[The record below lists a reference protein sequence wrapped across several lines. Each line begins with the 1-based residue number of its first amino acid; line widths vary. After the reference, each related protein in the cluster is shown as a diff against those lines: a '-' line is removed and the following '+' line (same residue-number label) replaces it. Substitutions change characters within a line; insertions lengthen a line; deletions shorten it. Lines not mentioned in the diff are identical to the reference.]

1 MPSPVLGCA
10 TPHLSDLG
18 LIGDTVVPVARSSS
32 TAART
37 TTQHPARSGTTDRSG
52 RRPPRCPFPPKAFV
66 IEGRFGR
73 SAYTTT
79 TGNTWPDA
87 AFSLP
92 VTWPISRIGAREFE
106 WLMTAIAQ
114 HVFFV
119 RVRTAIAARNHRI
132 SWLANRLCEVKFPGG
147 ERPVNATIYKVSRG
161 TRWLDP
167 RDRAVIESLVGTLL
181 MPAAKQPVARASL
194 AGAPPPTTAAARSPI
209 REAATHTAD
218 IPPGRRQ
225 QRNDDPPDPSRTT
238 PKGERT
244 GAAKVDVTTLPLV
257 VENYPGLDQLLLDA
271 PRVRVRFEA
280 DQTVR
285 RPLPEEARKVAVASA
300 RKAVNAMRDAATEL
314 YVAFDLLHPHER
326 VARASLSIEKTTAS
340 RAEPYGMAEGCI
352 ATDDAWANLRLPAD
366 WWETV
371 GQPGWSLLDRRFVFS
386 VLALEDGRPVLVRA
400 LALVFDP
407 WVDTPE
413 ARARLSDAW
422 FLDAELDTYRF
433 RVIWSRSGRARLVP
447 DPDPDL
453 DREMILAL

>member
-37 TTQHPARSGTTDRSG
+37 ATQYPARSGTTDRSG

-181 MPAAKQPVARASL
+181 MPAAKHPSHVRRSL
-194 AGAPPPTTAAARSPI
+194 GPHR
-209 REAATHTAD
+209 R
-218 IPPGRRQ
+218 RRQ
-225 QRNDDPPDPSRTT
+225 QPEAPFAKQPPTPRTSRLDGGSSATT
-238 PKGERT
+238 IPPTHRERPR
-244 GAAKVDVTTLPLV
+244 K
-257 VENYPGLDQLLLDA
+257 ENGP
-271 PRVRVRFEA
+271 
-280 DQTVR
+280 VR
-285 RPLPEEARKVAVASA
+285 RKW
-300 RKAVNAMRDAATEL
+300 T
-314 YVAFDLLHPHER
+314 
-326 VARASLSIEKTTAS
+326 
-340 RAEPYGMAEGCI
+340 
-352 ATDDAWANLRLPAD
+352 LRRCL
-366 WWETV
+366 
-371 GQPGWSLLDRRFVFS
+371 
-386 VLALEDGRPVLVRA
+386 
-400 LALVFDP
+400 
-407 WVDTPE
+407 
-413 ARARLSDAW
+413 
-422 FLDAELDTYRF
+422 
-433 RVIWSRSGRARLVP
+433 
-447 DPDPDL
+447 
-453 DREMILAL
+453 